1 MRKVSVKQV
10 RELIRKKMRSLPR
23 DETYKLLE
31 IQMIVDAVEEDGE
44 DSFFLSEEEWKMLK

>member
-10 RELIRKKMRSLPR
+10 REMIRKKMRSLPR

-31 IQMIVDAVEEDGE
+31 IQMIVDAVEEDGD

>member
-1 MRKVSVKQV
+1 MRKVSVKQA

-44 DSFFLSEEEWKMLK
+44 TDLFLSEQEWQSLK

>member
-1 MRKVSVKQV
+1 LRKVSVKQA

-31 IQMIVDAVEEDGE
+31 LQMIVDAVEEDDD
-44 DSFFLSEEEWKMLK
+44 DSLFLSEEEWQMLK

>member
-1 MRKVSVKQV
+1 VSVKQV
-10 RELIRKKMRSLPR
+10 REMIRKKMRSLPR

-44 DSFFLSEEEWKMLK
+44 DSFFLSEAEWKMLK

>member
-1 MRKVSVKQV
+1 MRKVSVKQA

-31 IQMIVDAVEEDGE
+31 LQMIVDAVEEDDD
-44 DSFFLSEEEWKMLK
+44 DSLFLSEEEWQMLK